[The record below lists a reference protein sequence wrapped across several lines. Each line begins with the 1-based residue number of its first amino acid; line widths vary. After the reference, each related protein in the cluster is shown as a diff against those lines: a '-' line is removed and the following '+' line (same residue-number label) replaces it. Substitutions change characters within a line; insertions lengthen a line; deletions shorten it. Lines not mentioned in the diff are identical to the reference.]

1 MMQANLHLELFM
13 TEKRQLIRD
22 AFITAVFRFLGY
34 VASCDGAINR
44 EEIDRLKVQMKKMNL
59 VEDEQRKVLQLFKS
73 ATSPDFNALE
83 ALKEFHAATTPK
95 LIQILLMHLITMART
110 DGYLVE
116 KELHAIQW
124 IARELG
130 YKSITFNYLLKIIYT
145 QDQVAQRQNPPKP
158 IAADNGSTNHNT
170 SDYHDLLHNAQANT
184 SEAPHRASASHD
196 QNLHKAY
203 KILGVNPGMTEDEIR
218 RIYKK
223 LSHKLHPDKIMNQGL
238 PQEQINTALNDFK
251 RVQAAYSF
259 IKKHRSLYTSKK
271 GASRT

>member
-1 MMQANLHLELFM
+1 M
-13 TEKRQLIRD
+13 TDKRQLIRD

-44 EEIDRLKVQMKKMNL
+44 DEIDRLKVHMKKMEL
-59 VEDEQRKVLQLFKS
+59 VEDEQRKALQLFKS
-73 ATSPDFNALE
+73 ATSPDFNARE
-83 ALKEFHAATTPK
+83 ALKEFQVTTTPK
-95 LIQILLMHLITMART
+95 LTQILLVHLITMARV

-124 IARELG
+124 ITRELG
-130 YKSITFNYLLKIIYT
+130 YKSVTFNYLLKIIYT
-145 QDQVAQRQNPPKP
+145 QDQAALRHNPTKP
-158 IAADNGSTNHNT
+158 IVADTHSANDSSTSYNT
-170 SDYHDLLHNAQANT
+170 SDHQDSLNNNTQANT
-184 SEAPHRASASHD
+184 NESSHRASASHD

-218 RIYKK
+218 RIYKR

-238 PQEQINTALNDFK
+238 PQERLNAALDDFK

-271 GASRT
+271 GAGGT

>member
-1 MMQANLHLELFM
+1 M
-13 TEKRQLIRD
+13 TDKRQLIHN

-44 EEIDRLKVQMKKMNL
+44 DEIDRLKVHMKKMNL
-59 VEDEQRKVLQLFKS
+59 VEDEQRRALQLFKS
-73 ATSPDFNALE
+73 ATTPDFNAHE

-95 LIQILLMHLITMART
+95 LTQILMVHLITMARV

-130 YKSITFNYLLKIIYT
+130 YKSVTFNYLLKIIYT

-158 IAADNGSTNHNT
+158 VAVDTSSANESTTSYNT
-170 SDYHDLLHNAQANT
+170 SDHHDLLNNAQANKNE
-184 SEAPHRASASHD
+184 SSRRASAGHD

-203 KILGVNPGMTEDEIR
+203 KILGVNSGMTEDEIR
-218 RIYKK
+218 RIYKR
-223 LSHKLHPDKIMNQGL
+223 LSHKLHPDKIMSQGL
-238 PQEQINTALNDFK
+238 PQERLNAALDDFK

-271 GASRT
+271 GAEGT

>member
-1 MMQANLHLELFM
+1 M
-13 TEKRQLIRD
+13 TDKRQLIRD

-44 EEIDRLKVQMKKMNL
+44 DEIDRLKIHMKKMDL
-59 VEDEQRKVLQLFKS
+59 VEDEQRKALQLFKS
-73 ATSPDFNALE
+73 ATNPDFNARE

-95 LIQILLMHLITMART
+95 LTQILLVHLITMARA

-158 IAADNGSTNHNT
+158 AAEDTYNANDSSANDIRASYNT
-170 SDYHDLLHNAQANT
+170 SDHHDLSNNSQTNT
-184 SEAPHRASASHD
+184 NENSHRASASPN
-196 QNLHKAY
+196 QNLHTAY
-203 KILGVNPGMTEDEIR
+203 KILGVNSGMTEDEIR

-223 LSHKLHPDKIMNQGL
+223 LSHKLHPDKLMSQGL
-238 PQEQINTALNDFK
+238 PQERLNAALDDFK

-259 IKKHRSLYTSKK
+259 IKKHRSLYTSKRVD
-271 GASRT
+271 GT

>member
-1 MMQANLHLELFM
+1 M
-13 TEKRQLIRD
+13 TDKRQLIRD
-22 AFITAVFRFLGY
+22 TFITAVFRFLGY

-44 EEIDRLKVQMKKMNL
+44 DEIDRLKVQMKKMVL

-95 LIQILLMHLITMART
+95 LTQILLVHLITMART

-116 KELHAIQW
+116 KEFHAIQW

-130 YKSITFNYLLKIIYT
+130 YKSVTFNYLLKIIYT
-145 QDQVAQRQNPPKP
+145 QDQVAQRQNPPKSG
-158 IAADNGSTNHNT
+158 AAGTDSTSDGSTSYKA
-170 SDYHDLLHNAQANT
+170 SDHHDLLNNAQANT
-184 SEAPHRASASHD
+184 SESPPRASASHD

-223 LSHKLHPDKIMNQGL
+223 LSHKLHPDKIMSQGL
-238 PQEQINTALNDFK
+238 PQERVNAALDDFK

-259 IKKHRSLYTSKK
+259 IKKHRSLYTSRK
-271 GASRT
+271 GAEGA